1 MTTLAILAIGFFVY
15 RMLIGIS
22 GEFEQYLILQR
33 LNGESLQDIGGDFR
47 NQGRHDQAP
56 V

>member
-33 LNGESLQDIGGDFR
+33 LNGESLEDIDHHYR
-47 NQGRHDQAP
+47 
-56 V
+56 

>member
-1 MTTLAILAIGFFVY
+1 MTTFAILVLCLFVY

-33 LNGESLQDIGGDFR
+33 LNGESLEDIDHHYR
-47 NQGRHDQAP
+47 
-56 V
+56 

>member
-22 GEFEQYLILQR
+22 GEFEQYLIHQR
-33 LNGESLQDIGGDFR
+33 LNDASPEYVD
-47 NQGRHDQAP
+47 HDYR
-56 V
+56 